1 MASITSLGTGSGI
14 DLEGMVRKL
23 MAVESQPLNALA
35 AKEAGYQ
42 AKLSAYGSLSGA
54 LSSLQ
59 SAAKT
64 LATAGTFTGK
74 TVSVSDTMTLTATVN
89 SSATPGTHSISV
101 TQLAKFNAVRS
112 NVNYAATTDTFTT
125 GTLSIQTGS
134 GTPVDITID
143 SSNNS
148 LAGIRDAINQ
158 ANAGV
163 TASIIN
169 DGTTNRLVLT
179 SKSLGT
185 DGAITVTAADSTSGG
200 THALSG
206 LASANLVTTQAADN
220 AMLSVDGVGITR
232 SSNTISDAVD
242 GLTLNL
248 LKGSATTPATA
259 NVSVVRDLG
268 TVTSAVSA
276 FVKAYNSVISQA
288 KSLTAYDAVNKKA
301 SLLTGDNTVR
311 DIQARLS
318 GLRNNTVSGVGGGV
332 SRLSDLGIAVQVD
345 GTLATDNAKLQ
356 KALNDPAVDV
366 AALFGSTA
374 TGNAGIATRLSGA
387 IDGMINS
394 QGIIKSRTDGINT
407 SIKNLQD
414 RADAMNLRL
423 AAIEK
428 RYRAQFA
435 AMDKLVSGMNQT
447 STYLSQQL
455 ASLANL
461 SGNSR

>member
-74 TVSVSDTMTLTATVN
+74 AVSVSDTATLTATVN

-112 NVNYAATTDTFTT
+112 NVDYAATTDTFTT

-163 TASIIN
+163 AASIIN

-200 THALSG
+200 THALNG
-206 LASANLVTTQAADN
+206 LASASLVTTQAADN
-220 AMLSVDGVGITR
+220 AMLSVDGVSITR

-248 LKGSATTPATA
+248 LKGSVTTPATA

-268 TVTSAVSA
+268 TVTSAIST
-276 FVKAYNSVISQA
+276 FVKAYNSVVSQA

-301 SLLTGDNTVR
+301 SLLTGDSTVR

-356 KALNDPAVDV
+356 KVLNDPAVDV
-366 AALFGSTA
+366 AALFSSTA

-394 QGIIKSRTDGINT
+394 QGIIKGRTDGINT
-407 SIKNLQD
+407 SIKSLQD

-435 AMDKLVSGMNQT
+435 AMDALVSGMNQT

>member
-35 AKEAGYQ
+35 AKEASYQ

-74 TVSVSDTMTLTATVN
+74 AVNVSDTTTLTATVN

-112 NVNYAATTDTFTT
+112 NVDYAATTDTFTT

-148 LAGIRDAINQ
+148 LAGIRAAINQ

-185 DGAITVTAADSTSGG
+185 DGVITVTAADSSSGG
-200 THALSG
+200 THALNG

-248 LKGSATTPATA
+248 LKGSVTTPATA

-268 TVTSAVSA
+268 TVTSAISA

-288 KSLTAYDAVNKKA
+288 KSLTAYDTVNKKA
-301 SLLTGDNTVR
+301 SILTGDSTVR

-318 GLRNNTVSGVGGGV
+318 GVRNNTVSGVGGGV
-332 SRLSDLGIAVQVD
+332 SRLSDLGIAVQID

-356 KALNDPAVDV
+356 KVLNDPAVDV
-366 AALFGSTA
+366 AALFSSTA

-394 QGIIKSRTDGINT
+394 QGIIKGRTDGINT
-407 SIKNLQD
+407 SIKSLQD
-414 RADAMNLRL
+414 RAEAMNLRL

-435 AMDKLVSGMNQT
+435 AMDALISGMNQT

-455 ASLANL
+455 ANL
-461 SGNSR
+461 SANSR

>member
-14 DLEGMVRKL
+14 DLEGMVSKL
-23 MAVESQPLNALA
+23 MAAESQPLNALA
-35 AKEAGYQ
+35 AKEADYQ

-74 TVSVSDTMTLTATVN
+74 TVSVSDTTTLTATVN
-89 SSATPGTHSISV
+89 SSTTPGTHSISV

-185 DGAITVTAADSTSGG
+185 DGAITVTAADSASGG

-248 LKGSATTPATA
+248 LTGSATTPATA

-276 FVKAYNSVISQA
+276 FVKAYNSVISQV

-301 SLLTGDNTVR
+301 SLLTGDSTVR
-311 DIQARLS
+311 DIQTRLS

-428 RYRAQFA
+428 RYRTQFA
-435 AMDKLVSGMNQT
+435 AMDQLVSRMNQT

-455 ASLANL
+455 ANP